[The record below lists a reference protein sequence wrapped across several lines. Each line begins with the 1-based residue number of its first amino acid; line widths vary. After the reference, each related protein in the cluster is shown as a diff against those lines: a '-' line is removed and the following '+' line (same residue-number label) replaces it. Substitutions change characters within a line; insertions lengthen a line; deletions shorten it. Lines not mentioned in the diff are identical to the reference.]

1 MSRSI
6 YSTKHDVIKM
16 LTKLIFVYKRAMSHR
31 NKYKNLS
38 TNSLNAYTAG
48 AKRVNVFIYHKD
60 GQAIEWGPAD

>member
-31 NKYKNLS
+31 SMYFAIGKALS
-38 TNSLNAYTAG
+38 LLKFCLSDNAMTHHVSKKCAY
-48 AKRVNVFIYHKD
+48 
-60 GQAIEWGPAD
+60 